1 MGDVEMVRELIL
13 VKASAKDVTKF
24 IDEACNIEGVTDAYA
39 VFGRFDAVVFI
50 RGKDFDE
57 LKAVARK
64 VLAIRGIKHTETLP
78 ETD

>member
-1 MGDVEMVRELIL
+1 MVRELIL
-13 VKASAKDVTKF
+13 VKVSARDVARF
-24 IDEACNIEGVTDAYA
+24 ADEAKQIEGVADAYP

-50 RGKDFDE
+50 RGKDFNE

-64 VLAIRGIKHTETLP
+64 VLGVRGIKHTETLP